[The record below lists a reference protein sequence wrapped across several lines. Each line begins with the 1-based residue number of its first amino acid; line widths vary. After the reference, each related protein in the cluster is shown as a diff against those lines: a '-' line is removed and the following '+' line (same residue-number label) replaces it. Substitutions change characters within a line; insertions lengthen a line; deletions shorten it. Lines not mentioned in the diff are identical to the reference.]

1 MLPGISRVLAL
12 GISRTNGCRGLRRV
26 DFSHQGS
33 VCSSLDNITCLKT
46 REPSKYRRRA
56 LERRTRRRC
65 RASKF
70 DQLGSTCT
78 HSPYHA
84 CPCAHFLGGGVL
96 VPALPS
102 PSPPVHAP
110 SHMHVLRRYVKAG
123 ACAHYSACV
132 RMRMRTES
140 ACTARLTRSDGSVG
154 CNCTCREHAACNTTI
169 LAGRRMR
176 E

>member
-1 MLPGISRVLAL
+1 MPRAAQGRFQPSGKRMQLFRQYNVSVDTGAFEICHSRPRAP
-12 GISRTNGCRGLRRV
+12 
-26 DFSHQGS
+26 
-33 VCSSLDNITCLKT
+33 TC
-46 REPSKYRRRA
+46 
-56 LERRTRRRC
+56 RRC
-65 RASKF
+65 RASKY

-96 VPALPS
+96 EPALPS
-102 PSPPVHAP
+102 PSPPLHAP

-169 LAGRRMR
+169 LAGWRMR